1 LQHTLLGIGLLLI
14 AAIVAAL
21 AAPLFV
27 DWNAWRAEFEQ
38 RASALVN
45 APVTIKGPI
54 EAAILPL
61 PAFALHDVVIGD
73 AGSGTRLRAT
83 QIRGALSL
91 SALLRG
97 RLEAEEIVF
106 AKPDLR
112 VLYSVDGKIVL
123 PSASN
128 QASAKNF
135 SISRVAFD
143 GGTITIR
150 GPEGKEVKY
159 EDVSGFG
166 ALQSRLGPFKLE
178 FSYKQGGQSFTIRM
192 SANEF
197 RDASGKVRLALIRI
211 QDGIVLE
218 ADGNLMLTEARP
230 RFEGKAGLTRR
241 ADGVLAW
248 KLSADARADLQSVVL
263 DDLQLALGGD
273 ENAIELAGSAR
284 IDPPVGKFEASL
296 MAKSIDL
303 DRLSGNSAKQ
313 DLISAI
319 APLREALAQLAAPPL
334 SGRIGVT
341 IDNLVAAGAVVRDLK
356 GEIALREGLLA
367 PQRFEARLP
376 GLATIS
382 FAARAQG
389 GGAVSGALKLAAEEP
404 AVLSRWLG
412 LDRLGISFDDGA
424 SLRLDGDMRA
434 SKNRIAI
441 EPFTLLY
448 ADTKLSGSA
457 AYSAEEPGKAAWF
470 EAKLVADKP
479 DLALLAGLLPR
490 AADGAGFDIVA
501 SLDARSPKLLGSTA
515 RRFDTALSLV
525 AGALS
530 IERLS
535 LEDFDG
541 FNLRA
546 RGRLASW
553 RDRPNGRV
561 DIETEATKPEG
572 LVSLVQA
579 VSGTSEAT
587 ALAKRIAAAAI
598 PLQMK
603 GAVTGDGVSAE
614 VAIELGGRARDT
626 EAAITARLDLRSA
639 SLNETR
645 LVAEAKDAAG
655 LVALLGLPSP
665 EPHAGQGRLEAAIGR
680 PKEGIF
686 PLKVSFAFPGI
697 NLTGEGDVRSGAEGR
712 VIPRIDLRLEAT
724 DLRAL
729 SLAAAR
735 TANSVVPASGT
746 ARLVRADDALV
757 LEDIALGLSDIRV
770 RGRLSLK
777 GIERPSLSGKLSMD
791 RVELPG
797 LLGLALGRAGE
808 SSVSP
813 WSDKPLG
820 PAALENASGTIEI
833 ESAALGL
840 TGPFVANGAHLKLRF
855 SGNDAAIEEFSGELA
870 GGKLSGQARVVRT
883 NPLVIDGAFLLA
895 AGDIA
900 RLAPRAGARGRANLA
915 LQFTAQ
921 GNTPAMIA
929 ANVAGQGS
937 VALEGLEIDRL
948 DPEALTNVAPAAN
961 APPLTEAEAA
971 GLLASGLQKG
981 PLRIAKLETPI
992 VVTSGVARTGR
1003 TRTAVGPLEVTLEAS
1018 LDLAKLDLD
1027 AAIGLALAAS
1037 ERNAARPE
1045 ATIRWRGPLIGPKR
1059 SIDASALV
1067 TALSS
1072 QAMDSEMRILR
1083 GRPASSTPAANVP
1096 AASVPAA
1103 SVPAASVPAANVP
1116 LPRRRPAEIPP
1127 PSAAELP
1134 PLPLPVEIGPAPG
1147 NSRQRP
1153 NPSLQ

>member
-1 LQHTLLGIGLLLI
+1 MQHTLLGIGLLLI

-27 DWNAWRAEFEQ
+27 DWNAWRAEFEA
-38 RASALVN
+38 RSSALVN

-54 EAAILPL
+54 EATLLPL
-61 PAFALHDVVIGD
+61 PAFALHDVAIGD
-73 AGSGTRLRAT
+73 AGGGSGLRAA

-106 AKPDLR
+106 VKPDLR
-112 VLYSVDGKIVL
+112 VLYSADGKIDL

-128 QASAKNF
+128 QVGVKNF

-143 GGTITIR
+143 GGKITIR
-150 GPEGKEVKY
+150 GPEGKETRY

-166 ALQSRLGPFKLE
+166 ALQSRMGPLKVE
-178 FSYKQGGQSFTIRM
+178 FSYKQGGQSFSIRM

-197 RDASGKVRLALIRI
+197 RDAAGKVRLTLTRM

-218 ADGNLMLTEARP
+218 ADGNLALAEARP
-230 RFEGKAGLTRR
+230 RFEGKAGLARR
-241 ADGVLAW
+241 VDGALPW
-248 KLSADARADLQSVVL
+248 KLSADTRADLQSVVL
-263 DDLQLALGGD
+263 DELQLALGGD
-273 ENAIELAGSAR
+273 ENTIELAGNAR
-284 IDPPVGKFEASL
+284 LDPPAGKFEARL
-296 MAKSIDL
+296 AAKSIDL
-303 DRLSGNSAKQ
+303 DRLGGNNAKQ
-313 DLISAI
+313 DLIVAI
-319 APLREALAQLAAPPL
+319 APLRGALAELAALPL
-334 SGRIGVT
+334 SGWIGVSV
-341 IDNLVAAGAVVRDLK
+341 DNVVAAGAVVRDFK
-356 GEIALREGLLA
+356 GEVALREGLLA

-382 FAARAQG
+382 FAARAQE
-389 GGAVSGALKLAAEEP
+389 GAAVTGALKLAAEEP
-404 AVLSRWLG
+404 AALSRWLG
-412 LDRLGISFDDGA
+412 LDRLGVSFDDGA
-424 SLRLDGDMRA
+424 SLRLDGELRA

-441 EPFTLLY
+441 EPFTLAY
-448 ADTKLSGSA
+448 ADAKLSGSA
-457 AYSAEEPGKAAWF
+457 AYSGEEPGKAARID
-470 EAKLVADKP
+470 AKLAADKP

-490 AADGAGFDIVA
+490 AADVAGFDFTA
-501 SLDARSPKLLGSTA
+501 SLDARSPKLLGGTA
-515 RRFDTALSLV
+515 RRLDTALSLT

-572 LVSLVQA
+572 LVSFVRA
-579 VSGTSEAT
+579 MRGTNEAT

-598 PLQMK
+598 PLQMR
-603 GAVTGDGVSAE
+603 GAVTGDGGSAE
-614 VAIELGGRARDT
+614 VALELSGRARDT
-626 EAAITARLDLRSA
+626 EATIAARFDPRSA
-639 SLNETR
+639 SLGEAR
-645 LVAEAKDAAG
+645 LVVEAKDAAE

-665 EPHAGQGRLEAAIGR
+665 EPHAGQGRLEATIGR

-686 PLKVSFAFPGI
+686 PLKASLAFPGI
-697 NLTGEGDVRSGAEGR
+697 NLSGEGDVRAGAEGR
-712 VIPRIDLRLEAT
+712 ITPRIDLRLEAT
-724 DLRAL
+724 DARAL
-729 SLAAAR
+729 SLMAERA
-735 TANSVVPASGT
+735 ANSVVPASGT
-746 ARLVRADDALV
+746 ARLLRADDALV
-757 LEDIALGLSDIRV
+757 LEEIALGLSNTRV

-791 RVELPG
+791 RAELPV
-797 LLGLALGRAGE
+797 LLALVLGRTGE
-808 SSVSP
+808 SPISSWP
-813 WSDKPLG
+813 DRPLG

-833 ESAALGL
+833 ESAVLGL
-840 TGPFVANGAHLKLRF
+840 TGPFVANGARLKLRF
-855 SGNDAAIEEFSGELA
+855 SSNEAAIEEFSGELA
-870 GGKLSGQARVVRT
+870 GGKLSGQARIVRA
-883 NPLVIDGAFLLA
+883 NPLFVDGTVSLA

-900 RLAPRAGARGRANLA
+900 RLAPRAGARGRTNLT
-915 LQFTAQ
+915 LQFSAQ

-929 ANVAGQGS
+929 ANITGQGRL
-937 VALEGLEIDRL
+937 ALEGLEIDKL
-948 DPEALTNVAPAAN
+948 DPDALIKVVPAAN

-971 GLLASGLQKG
+971 GLLAFGLQRG

-1003 TRTAVGPLEVTLEAS
+1003 TRTAIGPVEVTSEAS
-1018 LDLAKLDLD
+1018 LDLAKFDLE

-1045 ATIRWRGPLIGPKR
+1045 ATVRWRGLLAEPKR

-1072 QAMDSEMRILR
+1072 QAMEAEMRILQ
-1083 GRPASSTPAANVP
+1083 GRPASPPSAVVPAAPAANM
-1096 AASVPAA
+1096 
-1103 SVPAASVPAANVP
+1103 P

-1127 PSAAELP
+1127 PTAAELP
-1134 PLPLPVEIGPAPG
+1134 PLPPPVDIGPAPG
-1147 NSRQRP
+1147 NSRQRL